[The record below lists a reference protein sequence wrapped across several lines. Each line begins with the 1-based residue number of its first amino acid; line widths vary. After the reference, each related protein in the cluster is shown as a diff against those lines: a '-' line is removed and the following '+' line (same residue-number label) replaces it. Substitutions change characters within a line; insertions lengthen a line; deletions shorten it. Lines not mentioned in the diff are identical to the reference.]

1 MSSSVRD
8 KVAATQKAQNK
19 AEEAKRLGVALE
31 AAPSPV
37 VEEPVRARDED
48 GHFVA
53 DDPSTPEVNEAWD
66 GGKAPKKP
74 APKKAAP
81 KKAAAKKPAPK
92 KAPAKKTPAPKG
104 KK

>member
-19 AEEAKRLGVALE
+19 AEEAKRLGVVVE

-66 GGKAPKKP
+66 GGKAPKK
-74 APKKAAP
+74 AAP

>member
-53 DDPSTPEVNEAWD
+53 DDPSTPEVNEAWE
-66 GGKAPKKP
+66 GGK

>member
-19 AEEAKRLGVALE
+19 AEEAKRLGVAVE

-66 GGKAPKKP
+66 GGKAPKK
-74 APKKAAP
+74 AAP